1 MLKKLGPGTNAITW
15 FEIPVTDTERAKK
28 FYETILD
35 IKMETREIVETKE
48 TLSFFPFEP
57 GIIRATSGLVSGV
70 LTKSDHSKPST
81 DGTVIYLN
89 AYPRIQPV
97 IDRIEPAGGKI
108 LLTKTKIM
116 AGYIAR
122 FLDSEG
128 NQVGLHSEE

>member
-35 IKMETREIVETKE
+35 IKMETREIEETKE
-48 TLSFFPFEP
+48 TLTFFPFEP
-57 GIIRATSGLVSGV
+57 GVVRATSGFVSGV
-70 LTKSDHSKPST
+70 LTKNDHSKPSMN
-81 DGTVIYLN
+81 GTVIYLN
-89 AYPRIQPV
+89 AYPKIQPV

-108 LLTKTKIM
+108 LLPKTKIM

-122 FLDSEG
+122 FIDSEG
-128 NQVGLHSEE
+128 NQIGLHSEV

>member
-1 MLKKLGPGTNAITW
+1 LLKKIGPGTNAITW
-15 FEIPVTDTERAKK
+15 FEIPVNNTERAKK

-35 IKMETREIVETKE
+35 IQMELRKIEETNE
-48 TLSFFPFEP
+48 SLILFPFEE
-57 GIIRATSGLVSGV
+57 GVVRATSGLVSGV
-70 LTKSDHSKPST
+70 LTKNNHSKPSA

-89 AYPRIQPV
+89 AYPEIQPV

-108 LLTKTKIM
+108 VPPKIKIM

-122 FLDSEG
+122 FIDSEG